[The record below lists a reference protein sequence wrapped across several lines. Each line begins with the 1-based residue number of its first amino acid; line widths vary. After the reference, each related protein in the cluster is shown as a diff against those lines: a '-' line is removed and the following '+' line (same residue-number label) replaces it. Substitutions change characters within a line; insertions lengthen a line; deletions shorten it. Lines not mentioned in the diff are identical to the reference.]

1 MLDCI
6 EIIMTISFLLFL
18 LTLAIMYWR
27 QDKKQRE
34 RWILHCERMENK
46 ISTEKIAESER
57 IASLNDK
64 DFFNEMIRSRNDISI
79 EYYEKIYINNPSISS
94 GSRIYL
100 GKIKSSN
107 ETADEFYARIRSAYN
122 RGGLVEI
129 NGTGLYDF
137 LVQSC

>member
-1 MLDCI
+1 MLDRI

-18 LTLAIMYWR
+18 CILAIMYWR
-27 QDKKQRE
+27 QKKKDEENWVLECR
-34 RWILHCERMENK
+34 RMKNSDAAAK
-46 ISTEKIAESER
+46 LTESER